1 MVAKPKRT
9 QAEKLKGLIHYLRS
23 LADMLETANKV
34 EIGDYEYTLKRKEIP
49 DFSEP
54 ADVKI
59 YVDDD
64 VDFSIIANGTFV
76 NNDGR

>member
-9 QAEKLKGLIHYLRS
+9 QAEKLGGLIRYLRS
-23 LADMLETANKV
+23 LADMLETADKV

-49 DFSEP
+49 DFSELTN
-54 ADVKI
+54 VKV

>member
-9 QAEKLKGLIHYLRS
+9 QAEKLKGLIRYLRS
-23 LADMLETANKV
+23 LADMLETADKV

-49 DFSEP
+49 DFSELTN
-54 ADVKI
+54 VKV